1 MRQFSI
7 SDLLRG
13 INAVTIAADRAPV
26 AITRN
31 RKPRYVQMTY
41 DMFHAMTRG
50 REDPRRVFGP
60 GETPRELADLILPEL
75 DRLIEEGGTADA

>member
-7 SDLLRG
+7 ADLLCSLS
-13 INAVTIAADRAPV
+13 NVTLAADRAPV

-31 RKPRYVQMTY
+31 SKPRYVLMTY
-41 DMFHAMTRG
+41 DKYLAVTRG

-60 GETPRELADLILPEL
+60 GETPRELAEMILPEL
-75 DRLIEEGGTADA
+75 DRLIEESV